1 MSIEGFEKA
10 RTFGGGTGT
19 TGHRAGTLPS
29 ASGQR
34 PFSVE
39 YFLEEG
45 IRVAEKHF
53 GRGGLIFS
61 PGDTGEQLYFLLEGT
76 VRLYRIYGDHKEA
89 TVALLKEGD
98 VFGELS
104 LEAKTCQSVFAE
116 AIAASRV
123 AVVRK
128 PALGEAI
135 RRHPEFAIELL
146 SAFSERHRQSDEKI
160 EILLNRGVATRLA
173 ALLWHLAER
182 FGEPD
187 APGMALRTR
196 LTHQDLA
203 NMVASTR
210 EAVSKVMSEFQ
221 RDGLIEVRGR
231 RIIVSP
237 RLAGSSY
244 PGKLSSVPGTAA

>member
-1 MSIEGFEKA
+1 MSIGRLE
-10 RTFGGGTGT
+10 R
-19 TGHRAGTLPS
+19 
-29 ASGQR
+29 GQR

-39 YFLEEG
+39 HFLEAG
-45 IRVAEKHF
+45 IRVAERRF
-53 GRGGLIFS
+53 GRGGLVFS
-61 PGDTGEQLYFLLEGT
+61 PGDTGELLYFLLEGT

-104 LEAKTCQSVFAE
+104 LESKTRQSAFAE
-116 AIAASRV
+116 AITASRV

-128 PALGEAI
+128 PVLGEAI
-135 RRHPEFAIELL
+135 RRQPELAMELL
-146 SAFSERHRQSDEKI
+146 SAFSERLSQSDDKM

-173 ALLWHLAER
+173 MLLWHLADR

-187 APGMALRTR
+187 ASGKALKPR

-221 RDGLIEVRGR
+221 RDSLIEVRGR
-231 RIIVSP
+231 RIVVSP
-237 RLAGSSY
+237 RLVEAYSGNL
-244 PGKLSSVPGTAA
+244 PSVPGAAA

>member
-1 MSIEGFEKA
+1 MI
-10 RTFGGGTGT
+10 RY
-19 TGHRAGTLPS
+19 RAGTLPS
-29 ASGQR
+29 ASNRR
-34 PFSVE
+34 PFSIE
-39 YFLEEG
+39 YFLEAG
-45 IRVAEKHF
+45 TRVAERRF
-53 GRGGLIFS
+53 GSGGLIFS

-76 VRLYRIYGDHKEA
+76 VRLYRIYGHHKEA

-98 VFGELS
+98 VFGELD

-128 PALGEAI
+128 PALEEAI
-135 RRHPEFAIELL
+135 RRHPEFAIELF
-146 SAFSERHRQSDEKI
+146 SAFSERLRQSDEKV
-160 EILLNRGVATRLA
+160 EVLLNRGVATRIA
-173 ALLWHLAER
+173 ALLWHLADR

-187 APGMALRTR
+187 ASGMALRLR

-221 RDGLIEVRGR
+221 RGGLIAVRGR
-231 RIIVSP
+231 RIVVSP
-237 RLAGSSY
+237 RLAEAY
-244 PGKLSSVPGTAA
+244 PGNLPSIPGAAA

>member
-1 MSIEGFEKA
+1 MI
-10 RTFGGGTGT
+10 
-19 TGHRAGTLPS
+19 GHRAATLSS
-29 ASGQR
+29 ASDQR

-39 YFLEEG
+39 YFLEAG
-45 IRVAEKHF
+45 IRVVERRF
-53 GRGGLIFS
+53 GRGGLIYS

-116 AIAASRV
+116 AVTASRV

-128 PALGEAI
+128 PVLEEAI
-135 RRHPEFAIELL
+135 RRRPEFAIELL
-146 SAFSERHRQSDEKI
+146 SAFFERMRQSEEKI

-173 ALLWHLAER
+173 ALLWHLAGR

-187 APGMALRTR
+187 ASGMVLRSR

-221 RDGLIEVRGR
+221 RGGLIEIRGR

-237 RLAGSSY
+237 RLAEAH
-244 PGKLSSVPGTAA
+244 PGNLTLVPGAAA

>member
-1 MSIEGFEKA
+1 MNEY
-10 RTFGGGTGT
+10 
-19 TGHRAGTLPS
+19 RAGTLPS
-29 ASGQR
+29 ASGQH
-34 PFSVE
+34 PFSAE
-39 YFLEEG
+39 YFLQAG
-45 IRVAEKHF
+45 IRVAERRLGH
-53 GRGGLIFS
+53 GALIYS

-76 VRLYRIYGDHKEA
+76 VRLYRTYGEHKEA

-116 AIAASRV
+116 TVTASRV

-128 PALGEAI
+128 PDLGEAI
-135 RRHPEFAIELL
+135 RRHPEFAIGLF
-146 SAFSERHRQSDEKI
+146 SAFSERLKQSDEKI

-173 ALLWHLAER
+173 ALLWHLSDR

-187 APGMALRTR
+187 DSGMALRPR

-221 RDGLIEVRGR
+221 RGGLIEVRGR
-231 RIIVSP
+231 RLIVSS
-237 RLAGSSY
+237 RLAEAS
-244 PGKLSSVPGTAA
+244 PGNLPLVPGAAA

>member
-1 MSIEGFEKA
+1 MIE
-10 RTFGGGTGT
+10 
-19 TGHRAGTLPS
+19 HPAGTLPS

-34 PFSVE
+34 HFSVE
-39 YFLEEG
+39 YFLEAG
-45 IRVAEKHF
+45 IRVAERRF
-53 GRGGLIFS
+53 GHGGLIFS
-61 PGDTGEQLYFLLEGT
+61 PGDTGERLYFLLEGT

-116 AIAASRV
+116 AITASRV

-128 PALGEAI
+128 PVLGEAI

-146 SAFSERHRQSDEKI
+146 SAFSERLRQSDEKI
-160 EILLNRGVATRLA
+160 DILLNRGVATRLA
-173 ALLWHLAER
+173 ALLWHLADR
-182 FGEPD
+182 FGVPD
-187 APGMALRTR
+187 ASGMALRPR

-221 RDGLIEVRGR
+221 RDGVIESRNR
-231 RIIVSP
+231 RVVIVNEVA
-237 RLAGSSY
+237 LAEHAS
-244 PGKLSSVPGTAA
+244 KLTGLSIDGQAAI